1 MRVSAQQARLIV
13 VVWALLGVGT
23 CFASDQQR
31 LDDFRDIS
39 GWKVTASEGSSAS
52 VAQEPAPTGN
62 AMRIS
67 FDLNPGGG
75 YIIVRKEFSLALPA
89 NYAFTFNLR
98 GDAKPNNFEFKL
110 VDQSGKNVW
119 WRRQRDFSFPTEWQR
134 TVIRKSRID
143 FAWGPSGR
151 ELKRI
156 AAIEFALS
164 AGVGGKGSI
173 WIQDL
178 DFEEREPLSREGPSA
193 PTVTASTSVPGHE
206 PPLLLDN
213 DENTSWK
220 SQALPD
226 SQWVVIDF
234 HQNWEYGGLI
244 IDWDPNDYATA
255 YEVQTSNDGTHWT
268 RAYAATA
275 TSGGRA
281 YAYMPDAESRYVKL
295 SLLRSSRGRG
305 YAIATV
311 APQPMVFSSSPNQFF
326 TAVAE
331 QQPVGTYPKYFYGRQ
346 TYWTIVGVD
355 GDGKSALLNEEG
367 IIEVDKGAFS
377 IEPFLFVDG
386 KLITWS
392 AVRTTQELEDGYL
405 PIPSVVW
412 QYEPLTLKLTAFAS
426 GKPGASTLYAT
437 YRVENHGEEA
447 KDVQLLLAIR
457 PFQVNPPWQ
466 SLNMN
471 GGTSPIHEMR
481 FDGRAIWVN
490 RDKAIIPLPLPDR
503 FGGTE
508 FTNGDITDFLQ
519 RGEVP
524 GRWEVSDSFGF
535 ASGALQYRF
544 VLGRGKY
551 AEVDLAVPF
560 HEPYVAAAVGLDAA
574 NGRYFIEKQHDD
586 TRRYWQRLLNRVE
599 FQVPAQAEKT
609 IKSVK
614 TALAYALISRD
625 GPAIQPGT
633 RDYARSWIRDG
644 ALTAAALLQMGCT
657 QQVEEF
663 IRWYAGYQFPDG
675 KVPCCIDR
683 RGPDPAS
690 EHDSPGEFIYAIAEY
705 YRFTHD
711 IGFVYDMWPHIE
723 AAVDY
728 LLDLRR
734 KRQTASYRN
743 PDKLASYGL
752 LPESISHEGY
762 SSQPVHS
769 YWDDFFALRGFKDAA
784 LLADV
789 VGNADRAASLT
800 AVRDEFRHDLR
811 VSLYQTMANHN
822 IDYIPGSVE
831 LGDFDPTSTA
841 IALSPG
847 HETATLPQPALT
859 RTFERY
865 YDDFTQRRTQSA
877 ESSAAYSPYEV
888 RNVAVFVRLGQRQ
901 RALELLDYI
910 IADQRPPGWNEWA
923 EVVWHD
929 PTAPNFIGDMPHT
942 WVGSTFLSSVRA
954 MFAYER
960 EADNALV
967 IAGGLPST
975 WVTTDPGVAVKRFP
989 TRYGVLSYKLRRE
1002 GSNALLL
1009 QISGDLVM
1017 PPGGLAIEPPLPQPL
1032 LAVMVNGKAT
1042 DFFTDKSV
1050 TIREFPAEVL
1060 LEY

>member
-1 MRVSAQQARLIV
+1 MRVGAQQARLIV

-23 CFASDQQR
+23 CFASDQVR
-31 LDDFRDIS
+31 LDDFQDIS

-52 VAQEPAPTGN
+52 VVQEPGPTGN
-62 AMRIS
+62 AMRIG

-110 VDQSGKNVW
+110 VEPSGKNVW
-119 WRRQRDFSFPTEWQR
+119 WRRQRDFSFSTEWQR

-156 AAIEFALS
+156 GAIEFALS

-178 DFEEREPLSREGPSA
+178 DFEERELLSREGPSA

-213 DENTSWK
+213 DDNTSWK
-220 SQALPD
+220 SQAPPD

-234 HQNWEYGGLI
+234 HQNREYGGLI

-255 YEVQTSNDGTHWT
+255 YEVQTSNDGAHWT

-275 TSGGRA
+275 TNGGRD
-281 YAYMPDAESRYVKL
+281 YVYMPDAESRYIKL
-295 SLLRSSRGRG
+295 DLLRSSRRRG

-311 APQPMVFSSSPNQFF
+311 ALQPMAFSSSPNQFF

-331 QQPVGTYPKYFYGRQ
+331 QQPVGTYPKYLYGRQ

-355 GDGKSALLNEEG
+355 GDGKVALLNEEG
-367 IIEVDKGAFS
+367 LLEVDKGAFS

-392 AVRTTQELEDGYL
+392 TVHTTQELEDGYL
-405 PIPSVVW
+405 PIPSVIW

-426 GKPGASTLYAT
+426 GKPRASTLYAT
-437 YRVENHGEEA
+437 YRVENHSEEDE
-447 KDVQLLLAIR
+447 DVQLLLAIR

-471 GGTSPIHEMR
+471 GGTSPIHEIR

-490 RDKAIIPLPLPDR
+490 RDKAVIPLPVPDR
-503 FGGTE
+503 FGAAE
-508 FTNGDITDFLQ
+508 FANGGITDFLQ

-544 VLGRGKY
+544 VLGRRKY

-560 HEPYVAAAVGLDAA
+560 HEPYVAAAVGFDAA
-574 NGRYFIEKQHDD
+574 SGRSFIDKQHED

-599 FQVPAQAEKT
+599 FQVPAQAEKI
-609 IKSVK
+609 IKAVK
-614 TALAYALISRD
+614 TTLAYALISRD
-625 GPAIQPGT
+625 GAAIQPGT

-663 IRWYAGYQFPDG
+663 IRWYAGYQFADG
-675 KVPCCIDR
+675 KVPCCVDR

-690 EHDSPGEFIYAIAEY
+690 EHDSPGEFIYATAEY

-711 IGFVYDMWPHIE
+711 IGFVYDMWPHVE
-723 AAVDY
+723 GAVDY

-734 KRQTASYRN
+734 KRQSASYRN

-769 YWDDFFALRGFKDAA
+769 YWDDFLALRGFKDAA

-789 VGNADRAASLT
+789 VGNADRAATLA

-811 VSLYQTMANHN
+811 ASIYRTMANHN

-841 IALSPG
+841 IALSPVD
-847 HETATLPQPALT
+847 ETTTLPQPALT

-865 YDDFTQRRTQSA
+865 YADLTQRRTHSA
-877 ESSAAYSPYEV
+877 ESSEAYSPYEV
-888 RNVAVFVRLGQRQ
+888 RNVAAFVRLGERE

-923 EVVWHD
+923 EVVWND

-942 WVGSTFLSSVRA
+942 WVGSTFLSSVRT

-967 IAGGLPST
+967 IAGGLPSA

-989 TRYGVLSYKLRRE
+989 TRYGVLSYTLRRE

-1009 QISGDLVM
+1009 QISGDLAL
-1017 PPGGLAIEPPLPQPL
+1017 PPGGVAIEPPLPQPL

-1042 DFFTDKSV
+1042 EFFTDKSV